1 MTGVAAEYFFPVGAT
16 FEDTAIVLRVVP
28 YEERHRVVTAITEKH
43 GRISA
48 LARNSIQS
56 RRFGGCLEPFTAST
70 WRIAERVGG
79 DLFRVEDTTIRKS
92 FEGLRKNFEILALA
106 SVFNEL
112 MLRLAPERQA
122 APDLFKLHSNALAAL
137 EEIAAASSVDAGE
150 PRILLGLLNAYLSKI
165 LQWNGTQPQ
174 LLRCLGCGKSL
185 LDFSAETRL
194 RCHISVACWTC
205 PDCRSK
211 RPDSSEDYAPGFQH
225 QFFEATQSAI
235 GDFYIG
241 LSTPIRKLP
250 EMIQGTIE
258 DQKLLFALME
268 SLLIYHVP
276 GFDRAPLKGLRFLPE
291 IQPTIR

>member
-1 MTGVAAEYFFPVGAT
+1 MGAT
-16 FEDTAIVLRVVP
+16 FEDTAIVLRSVP
-28 YEERHRVVTAITEKH
+28 YEERHRVVTALSENH

-79 DLFRVEDTTIRKS
+79 DLYRVEDATIRKA
-92 FEGLRKNFEILALA
+92 FEGLRKSFEVLALA

-112 MLRLAPERQA
+112 MLRLAPEREPC
-122 APDLFKLHSNALAAL
+122 PDLFKLHSNALAVL
-137 EEIAAASSVDAGE
+137 EEIAEKDTG
-150 PRILLGLLNAYLSKI
+150 PRVLLGLLNAYLSKI

-174 LLRCLGCGKSL
+174 LMRCLNCERSL
-185 LDFSAETRL
+185 LDFAGGDRL

-205 PDCRSK
+205 PDCGGK
-211 RPDSSEDYAPGFQH
+211 RPDSAEDYAPGFQH
-225 QFFEATQSAI
+225 QFFTATQAAI

-241 LSTPIRKLP
+241 LSTPIRKVP
-250 EMIQGTIE
+250 ELIQGSLE

-276 GFDRAPLKGLRFLPE
+276 GFDRTPLKGLRFLPD
-291 IQPTIR
+291 IQPSVR

>member
-1 MTGVAAEYFFPVGAT
+1 MGAT

-28 YEERHRVVTAITEKH
+28 YEERHRVVTALTEKH

-70 WRIAERVGG
+70 WRIAERVNG
-79 DLFRVEDTTIRKS
+79 DLFRVEDTTIRKA
-92 FEGLRKNFEILALA
+92 FEGLRKNFEVLALA

-112 MLRLAPERQA
+112 MLRLAPEREA

-137 EEIAAASSVDAGE
+137 EEIAESGAALDS
-150 PRILLGLLNAYLSKI
+150 RIMLGLLNAYLSKM

-174 LLRCLGCGKSL
+174 LLRCLGCERSL
-185 LDFSAETRL
+185 LDYSAETRL

-205 PDCRSK
+205 SDCRSK
-211 RPDSSEDYAPGFQH
+211 RPDSAEDYAPGFQH
-225 QFFEATQSAI
+225 QFFEATQAAI

-241 LSTPIRKLP
+241 LSTPIRKVP
-250 EMIQGTIE
+250 ELIQGSLD
-258 DQKLLFALME
+258 DQRLLFALME

-276 GFDRAPLKGLRFLPE
+276 GFDRAPLKGLRFLPD
-291 IQPTIR
+291 IQPTLK

>member
-1 MTGVAAEYFFPVGAT
+1 MMNRIMSEPFQ
-16 FEDTAIVLRVVP
+16 DTAIVLRTVP
-28 YEERHRVVTAITEKH
+28 YEERHRVVTALTERH

-56 RRFGGCLEPFTAST
+56 RRFGGCLEPFAASD
-70 WRIAERVGG
+70 WRLVERANG
-79 DLFRVEDTTIRKS
+79 DLFRVEDATIRTP
-92 FEGLRKNFEILALA
+92 FEGLRKNFEALALA

-137 EEIAAASSVDAGE
+137 DELASSPRTDAAN
-150 PRILLGLLNAYLSKI
+150 PRTLLGLLNAYLSKL

-174 LLRCLGCGKSL
+174 LLRCMSCERSL
-185 LDFSAETRL
+185 LDFAGDTRL

-205 PDCRSK
+205 PDCK
-211 RPDSSEDYAPGFQH
+211 GARPDSVEDYAPGFQH
-225 QFFEATQSAI
+225 RFFEATQAAI

-241 LSTPIRKLP
+241 LSTPIRKVP
-250 EMIQGTIE
+250 ELMQGSLE
-258 DQKLLFALME
+258 DQQLLFSLME

-276 GFDRAPLKGLRFLPE
+276 GFDRAPLKGLRFLPG
-291 IQPTIR
+291 IQGSFG